1 MNILNRL
8 LNNCRESDRQ
18 IGNDLG
24 ISGGAVR
31 ARIQK
36 MKKNKVIEKFFIKV
50 EPPVLGNGVLYFIV
64 TGENMDEVLEQISL
78 VGEPFLVVP
87 CIGGVTI

>member
-1 MNILNRL
+1 MNILKKL

-18 IGNDLG
+18 IGIELG

-36 MKKNKVIEKFFIKV
+36 MDEK
-50 EPPVLGNGVLYFIV
+50 
-64 TGENMDEVLEQISL
+64 
-78 VGEPFLVVP
+78 
-87 CIGGVTI
+87 